1 MKTIDLP
8 ANGME
13 TGTTYQHRLSANLLA
28 ADEREVYRYAGYS
41 KAALLN
47 AEAITPETS
56 VLVSECIAAMR
67 PVLRPQAVY
76 AVFPLTVGGAAAA
89 FAAAAPGTAAPNS
102 TLLATTAPGT
112 AVGGSEICSFAGYT
126 MKSACLARNLA
137 GCSRVILFAATIG
150 PQVDFLIR
158 KSAKLDAARGAVMQA
173 AGAMFAESYA
183 DFLNAELSRLAA
195 AGGFVLKPRYSPGY
209 GDVPLDV
216 QRVFFS
222 LLPCAQKIG
231 LTLTSSLVMAPE
243 KSVTAFIGMKRAE
256 SAT

>member
-56 VLVSECIAAMR
+56 ALVSECIAAMR

-76 AVFPLTVGGAAAA
+76 AVFPLTVGGAATA
-89 FAAAAPGTAAPNS
+89 FAAAAPGTAA
-102 TLLATTAPGT
+102 
-112 AVGGSEICSFAGYT
+112 GGSEICSFAGYT
-126 MKSACLARNLA
+126 MKSACLAWNLA

-183 DFLNAELSRLAA
+183 DFLNAELSRLAV

-222 LLPCAQKIG
+222 ILPCAQKIG